1 MKLMKNLLLLLV
13 ALFAFG
19 ASAEARVARL
29 KVKKTADQPEVTNR
43 ASGVFAQF
51 TALT

>member
-1 MKLMKNLLLLLV
+1 MRHFTLLLV

-29 KVKKTADQPEVTNR
+29 KVKKRRISRKLRLSRKAECLR
-43 ASGVFAQF
+43 SS
-51 TALT
+51 LL